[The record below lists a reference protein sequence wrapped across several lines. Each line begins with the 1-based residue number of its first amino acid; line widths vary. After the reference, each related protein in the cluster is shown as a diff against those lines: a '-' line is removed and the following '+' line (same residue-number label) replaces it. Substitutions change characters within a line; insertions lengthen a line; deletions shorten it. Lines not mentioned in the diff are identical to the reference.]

1 MSSKPVQE
9 LEAVVIRFAGDSGDG
24 MQITGDR
31 FTSEAAHFGNDLRTL
46 PDFPAEIR
54 APAGTLAGV
63 SSFQLRF
70 AHQPVFTPGDAVDV
84 LIVMNP
90 AALKA
95 NLAGVRKGGIIIA
108 NIDQFGD
115 KNLRKA
121 GYATNPL
128 NDGTLESFQVYPVD
142 IAKLTKGA
150 VEGGLALNTGAI
162 DRCKNFFALGLCL
175 WMYSRALQHTLTWI
189 DAKFAKTPDV
199 AEANRRALKAGYYY
213 GETAEAFPVRY
224 SVKSAELPPGLYRN
238 ISGNKALA
246 YGLIVASKKAGVD
259 LFLGSYPI
267 TPASDILHE
276 LTRHKAF
283 GVHTIQ
289 AEDEL
294 AAVTAAIGASFGG
307 ALAVTTTSG
316 PGVALKSEAIGLAG
330 MVELPLVVVDVQRG
344 GPSTGLPTK
353 TEQAD
358 LFQALYGRNSES
370 PVPVLAAAAPADC
383 FEAAFEAS
391 RIALKYMTPVML
403 LSDGY
408 VANGSEPWLVPDMS
422 TVPTIELKYETESFK
437 PYDRDPETLA
447 RPRVLVGT
455 KGLEHRIGGLEKEH
469 LTGAISYDPK
479 NHERMVR
486 LRAAKVAGIVR
497 EIGPTEVT
505 GGDSGEVLLLGWGGT
520 RGAIHGAGI
529 RLRAAGKKVSTTHLR
544 WLNPLPSDLADIFA
558 KFEMVIVPELN
569 LGQLAFVLRAKTLVD
584 VKSICKV
591 QGQPFREQE
600 LVDKVHAYLDD
611 RNTSPFGIDGM
622 DDVAGDIIGNG
633 NRATHAT
640 LAERAS

>member
-1 MSSKPVQE
+1 MASKPVHE
-9 LEAVVIRFAGDSGDG
+9 LDAVVIRFAGDSGDG
-24 MQITGDR
+24 MQVTGDR
-31 FTSEAAHFGNDLRTL
+31 FTSEAAHFGNDIRTL

-70 AHQPVFTPGDAVDV
+70 AHKPVFTPGDATDV
-84 LIVMNP
+84 LVAMNP

-95 NLAGVRKGGIIIA
+95 NLANLKPNGVIIA

-115 KNLRKA
+115 RNLEKA

-128 NDGTLESFQVYPVD
+128 GDGTLATFQVFPVD
-142 IAKLTKGA
+142 IAKLTETA
-150 VEGGLALNTGAI
+150 VEGTGLNTRAV

-175 WMYSRALQHTLTWI
+175 WMYSRELQHTVDWI
-189 DAKFAKTPDV
+189 DAKFGKTPDV
-199 AEANRRALKAGYYY
+199 AEANKRALKAGYFY

-224 SVKSAELPPGLYRN
+224 SVRAAALPPGLYRN

-246 YGLIVASKKAGVD
+246 YGFIAASSKMGVD

-276 LTRHKAF
+276 LAAQKRF
-283 GVHTIQ
+283 GVHTMQ

-307 ALAVTTTSG
+307 ALALTTTSG
-316 PGVALKSEAIGLAG
+316 PGVALKSEAIALAG
-330 MVELPLVVVDVQRG
+330 MVELPLVIVDVQRG

-358 LFQALYGRNSES
+358 LLQALFGRNSES
-370 PVPVLAAAAPADC
+370 PVPVIAASTPADC
-383 FEAAFEAS
+383 FETAFEAS
-391 RIALKYMTPVML
+391 RIAMQYMTPVML

-408 VANGSEPWLVPDMS
+408 VANGSEPWLVPNVDAIAPIKLDY
-422 TVPTIELKYETESFK
+422 VAEGETFK
-437 PYDRDPETLA
+437 PYARDAETLV
-447 RPRVLVGT
+447 RPRVRVGT
-455 KGLEHRIGGLEKEH
+455 PGLEHRIGGLEKEH
-469 LTGAISYDPK
+469 VTGSISYDPK

-486 LRAAKVAGIVR
+486 LRSAKVAGIAR
-497 EIGPTEVT
+497 EIPKTVVV
-505 GGDSGEVLLLGWGGT
+505 GGDTGDVLLLGWGST

-529 RLRAAGKKVSTTHLR
+529 RLREMGKKVSTAHIR
-544 WLNPLPSDLADIFA
+544 WLNPLPPDLEEIMKRFPLVV
-558 KFEMVIVPELN
+558 MPELN
-569 LGQLAFVLRAKTLVD
+569 LGQLAFVLRGKTLCD
-584 VKSICKV
+584 VRSICKV

-600 LVDKVHAYLDD
+600 LIDKVLELMND
-611 RNTSPFGIDGM
+611 RGVSPFVVDVLDG
-622 DDVAGDIIGNG
+622 A
-633 NRATHAT
+633 RAITHGS
-640 LAERAS
+640 LA

>member
-1 MSSKPVQE
+1 MSSKPVHE
-9 LEAVVIRFAGDSGDG
+9 LDAVVIRFAGDSGDG

-31 FTSEAAHFGNDLRTL
+31 FTSEAAHFGNDIRTL

-70 AHQPVFTPGDAVDV
+70 AHQPVFTPGDATDV

-95 NLAGVRKGGIIIA
+95 NLAGVRKDGIIIA

-115 KNLRKA
+115 RNLEKA
-121 GYATNPL
+121 GYASNPL
-128 NDGTLESFQVYPVD
+128 SDGTLAGYQVYPVD
-142 IAKLTKGA
+142 ITKLTEGA
-150 VEGGLALNTGAI
+150 VEGTGLNTRAI

-175 WMYSRALQHTLTWI
+175 WMYSRALEHTLTWI
-189 DAKFAKTPDV
+189 DAKFAKTPDI
-199 AEANRRALKAGYYY
+199 AEANRRALKAGYFY

-224 SVKSAELPPGLYRN
+224 SVKAAELPSGLYRN
-238 ISGNKALA
+238 ISGNKAMA
-246 YGLIVASKKAGVD
+246 YGLIVASRKANVE

-276 LTRHKAF
+276 LTQHKSF
-283 GVHTIQ
+283 GVHSMQ

-316 PGVALKSEAIGLAG
+316 PGIALKSEAIALAG

-358 LFQALYGRNSES
+358 LFQAMYGRNSES
-370 PVPVLAAAAPADC
+370 PVPVVAASTPADC
-383 FEAAFEAS
+383 FDAAFEAS

-408 VANGSEPWLVPDMS
+408 IANGSEPWRVPDMS
-422 TVPTIELKYETESFK
+422 KVEPIVLEYAKGEFK
-437 PYDRDPETLA
+437 PYDRDPTTLA

-455 KGLEHRIGGLEKEH
+455 PGQEHRIGGLEKQH
-469 LTGAISYDPK
+469 GSGAISYDPV
-479 NHERMVR
+479 NHEKMVR
-486 LRAAKVAGIVR
+486 LRAAKVAGIAR
-497 EIGPTEVT
+497 EIGPTELT
-505 GGDSGEVLLLGWGGT
+505 GGPSGDVLLLGWGGT
-520 RGAIHGAGI
+520 RGAIHGAGM
-529 RLRAAGKKVSTTHLR
+529 RLRELGNKVSTAHLR
-544 WLNPLPSDLADIFA
+544 WLNPLPSDLADVFA
-558 KFEMVIVPELN
+558 KFKMVIVPELN

-600 LVDKVHAYLDD
+600 IVEKVLAFMSDPT
-611 RNTSPFGIDGM
+611 TSPFVID
-622 DDVAGDIIGNG
+622 VLGN
-633 NRATHAT
+633 NSKATHAS
-640 LAERAS
+640 LGVA